1 MILVLNCGS
10 QSIKWKLFQIKQ
22 KQLQE
27 RDSGEVKIKNSRQY
41 KKVLEQKLKQIKEKY
56 PDIAA
61 IGHRVVHGGEGLRAP
76 IKITDKTLKKIKKYS
91 KLAPLHNP
99 YNVLGIGTA
108 KKFFKVNQVAVFDTG
123 FYKDLSPLS
132 YTYALAGKIAKKFA
146 FRRYGFHGI
155 SHQYVAEKAAEE
167 LKKPLSKLNLIT
179 CHLGGGSSITAI
191 KKGKAI
197 ETSMGFTPLEG
208 LAMMTRC
215 GDIDPGIIIELSKR
229 YSWQKL
235 EQILNHQSGL
245 KGICGCS
252 DMLTILNRVE
262 RGDKKAKLALEIFC
276 YRIQKYIGAYYAIL
290 KTIDALIFTGAIGF
304 GSKKIRTIIAKDL
317 SILKKVKIL
326 AIKTDEELAIAKH
339 LINN

>member
-1 MILVLNCGS
+1 
-10 QSIKWKLFQIKQ
+10 
-22 KQLQE
+22 
-27 RDSGEVKIKNSRQY
+27 
-41 KKVLEQKLKQIKEKY
+41 
-56 PDIAA
+56 
-61 IGHRVVHGGEGLRAP
+61 
-76 IKITDKTLKKIKKYS
+76 
-91 KLAPLHNP
+91 
-99 YNVLGIGTA
+99 LGIETA

-123 FYKDLSPLS
+123 FYKNLPPVS
-132 YTYALAGKIAKKFA
+132 YTYALSEKIAKKFA

-235 EQILNHQSGL
+235 EQTLNHQSGL